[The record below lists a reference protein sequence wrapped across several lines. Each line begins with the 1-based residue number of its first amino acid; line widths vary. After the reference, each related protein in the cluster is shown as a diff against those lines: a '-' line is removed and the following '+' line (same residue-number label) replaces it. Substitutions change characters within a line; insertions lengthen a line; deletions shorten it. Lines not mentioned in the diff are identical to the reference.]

1 MYKPL
6 SVSWLRDSDTVLYC
20 NTRWIHDRWC
30 ALTGPCCVRTGDLH
44 FTMFDMSGQAK
55 YRNLWEHYYT
65 DTDAVIFVVDSADA
79 VRMCVVKDELN
90 TILAHKGTR

>member
-1 MYKPL
+1 
-6 SVSWLRDSDTVLYC
+6 
-20 NTRWIHDRWC
+20 
-30 ALTGPCCVRTGDLH
+30 
-44 FTMFDMSGQAK
+44 MFDMSGQAK